1 MPLFILATAMEAVS
15 AIQKGCEMYK
25 EFKGTVKEVKK
36 TYDEVVGIAD
46 EVKGIWGTIFSFFSK
61 PKPPPIVAPPVAK
74 DTPKPS
80 KREPVEYSELE
91 ITKGLMDNLK
101 VFFTCLEQLHQ
112 KVRDAEE
119 ASLDPTKNTLSSA
132 LDIEFALTEV
142 EKLQKQIRET
152 MVYQSPAE
160 LGDLYK
166 KVVTRVGVIKEQ
178 QELARLAAEKKYKQE
193 ETQRWLR
200 KNLIISEVVGLVIA
214 LLFVVEFW
222 AVLLSLHGSP
232 WYVVSR

>member
-36 TYDEVVGIAD
+36 TYDEVVGITK
-46 EVKGIWGTIFSFFSK
+46 EVRGIWGTILSFFSK
-61 PKPPPIVAPPVAK
+61 PKPPPIVSPPVR
-74 DTPKPS
+74 DGPKIVS
-80 KREPVEYSELE
+80 SGPVQYSELE

-101 VFFTCLEQLHQ
+101 VFFECLEQLHQ

-119 ASLDPTKNTLSSA
+119 AALDPTKNTLSSA

-178 QELARLAAEKKYKQE
+178 QELARLEAEKKRKQE
-193 ETQRWLR
+193 ETYRWQRR
-200 KNLIISEVVGLVIA
+200 NLIISEVVGLVIA
-214 LLFVVEFW
+214 LVFVAEFW
-222 AVLLSLHGSP
+222 AVLLSLRGL
-232 WYVVSR
+232 R